1 MTERTIR
8 FFNGIRVYFLGG
20 ALYGLIELL
29 WRGKTH
35 WSMVLTGGAV
45 LLILMKV
52 NKSFYA
58 SPLIL
63 RCLIGS
69 ALITAV
75 ELTVGCIVNLR
86 WQLAV
91 WDYSSMSLDFLGQ
104 ICPLYSCL
112 WFFLCIPI
120 YALCPFFDRIMHGK
134 RYTPSKEELI
144 CQRNAS
150 NHSNHHR
157 L

>member
-1 MTERTIR
+1 MLCMTERIIR
-8 FFNGIRVYFLGG
+8 FFNGTKVYFLGG
-20 ALYGLIELL
+20 GLYGLIELL

-52 NKSFYA
+52 NKAFA
-58 SPLIL
+58 VFPLIL

-69 ALITAV
+69 ALITAI

-120 YALCPFFDRIMHGK
+120 YALCPLFDRILHDK
-134 RYTPSKEELI
+134 RYTPSKK
-144 CQRNAS
+144 RN
-150 NHSNHHR
+150 
-157 L
+157 